1 MTGDRKLAAIILA
14 AGRGKRMR
22 SKLPKV
28 LHDLH
33 GQPMIH
39 WVVATAQ
46 EVGADPIVLVVGHG
60 QQRVKASLRG
70 IKLSFVEQ
78 EQQLGT
84 AHAAEQTRPMLGAM
98 DGDIVVLSGDVPG
111 VAPETVHALCDRHRT
126 TGAKAT
132 MLTAQLPDPTGY
144 GRILKDDQ
152 GHLLRVVEEQDATAQ
167 ERAIRE
173 INGGIYVFDAQ
184 TLFATLPLVKN
195 HNRQH
200 EYYLPD
206 VLTLL
211 REQNQMIA
219 IEKARDYKQILG
231 VNTKAELRRIH
242 AEAINE

>member
-28 LHDLH
+28 LHDLY

-46 EVGADPIVLVVGHG
+46 EVGADPIILVVGHG
-60 QQRVKASLRG
+60 QQR
-70 IKLSFVEQ
+70 IKLFFVEQ

-126 TGAKAT
+126 TGARAT
-132 MLTAQLPDPTGY
+132 MLTAELPDPSGY
-144 GRILKDDQ
+144 GRIVKDDQ
-152 GHLLRVVEEQDATAQ
+152 GHLVRVVEEQDATGQ

-184 TLFATLPLVKN
+184 TLFATLPLVNN

-231 VNTKAELRRIH
+231 VNTKAELRRVH
-242 AEAINE
+242 AEAFNE